1 MNENSQV
8 LDLRRHWR
16 ALRRGWWLYLIAL
29 VVMLGLATYYALNKQ
44 EQYRIQGL
52 VLIEDE
58 KESPSGLRAM
68 GGMAQMMRTFSLGGF
83 SSSVDNE
90 MTVMASH
97 DVRERVSRA
106 LALNRTYVL
115 HTGMLTRRLMYHD
128 SPVKLDAPEEVFDT
142 MSHSL
147 KVNVHLHDGK
157 ADLAVRRGR
166 FHAASWKA
174 DGVTLPCKIVTPF
187 GEMQLLKTAHYDP
200 TLDIKMDINLACNNE
215 LASFLQKQIKI
226 SIPSKKSDA
235 IKLAIKD
242 NRERGIDII
251 NAMVAAYNEKRSE
264 RRNERAQAEVDFVN
278 NRLSALQQDLVD
290 VEGRVTRFKQA
301 NNVNNPVIEAQG
313 WLKQSAEAQ
322 AEAAAAQGELTTYE
336 MILNTLRGAGE
347 NAMLPAFDGVKD
359 PSVVQYNELVAKRNT
374 LAQSASAGN
383 AALDALDAQIKPLRE
398 SIVKRAEKNIDAARI
413 KLNAIYAQA
422 GRAQGRYNQ
431 MPQAEQ
437 QYYDLLR
444 DRELKNDLY
453 VFLLEKKENSL
464 LKMNANSSPAFILDP
479 AYSGI
484 KTDKTK
490 AIIVFGIALLM
501 ALLLPTLYL
510 LWRMKHRDLVEEP
523 CDLPAEFE
531 ARSIRINEESDWVNL
546 ATATISK
553 PGLKTILLSD
563 TTGNHTAKALT
574 ELEKVSNEVTIHDV
588 EGIVDLKNTESSLP
602 QGKIAV
608 VKVDD
613 WKNTV
618 AWSRMLD
625 PQSTALL
632 VLLDGKNLKRSEFT
646 HYLGALNTDNCIIG
660 FTE

>member
-58 KESPSGLRAM
+58 KESAAGLRAM
-68 GGMAQMMRTFSLGGF
+68 GGMAQMMRTFSIGGF

-115 HTGMLTRRLMYHD
+115 HTGILTRRLMYHD

-174 DGVTLPCKIVTPF
+174 NGVTLPCKVITPY
-187 GEMQLLKTAHYDP
+187 GEMQLLKTTQYDP
-200 TLDIKMDINLACNNE
+200 ACDIKMDINLACNNE
-215 LASFLQKQIKI
+215 LATFLQKQIKI

-278 NRLSALQQDLVD
+278 NRLLALQQDLAD
-290 VEGRVTRFKQA
+290 VEGRVTCFKQA

-347 NAMLPAFDGVKD
+347 NAMLPAFEGVKD
-359 PSVVQYNELVAKRNT
+359 PSVVQYNELMAKRST

-431 MPQAEQ
+431 MPLAEQ

-453 VFLLEKKENSL
+453 VFLLEKKESSL
-464 LKMNANSSPAFILDP
+464 LKMNSNSSPAFILDN

-490 AIIVFGIALLM
+490 ALVVFAISLLL

-510 LWRMKHRDLVEEP
+510 LWRMKQHDKVEEP

-531 ARSIRINEESDWVNL
+531 ARSVSINEDNDWVNL
-546 ATATISK
+546 ASATVSK
-553 PGLKTILLSD
+553 PGLKTIVLSD
-563 TTGNHTAKALT
+563 VTGNQTGKVLA
-574 ELEKVSNEVTIHDV
+574 ELEKVSNEVTKHNV
-588 EGIVDLKNTESSLP
+588 ESIADLKKTEASL
-602 QGKIAV
+602 QENEIAV
-608 VKVDD
+608 IRVDD
-613 WKNTV
+613 WKNTA
-618 AWSRMLD
+618 AWCRMLD
-625 PQSTALL
+625 PQDTAVLILL
-632 VLLDGKNLKRSEFT
+632 NGKSLKRSEFT
-646 HYLGALNTDNCIIG
+646 HYFGNINSDNCIIG